1 VHWVVPVAVVQR
13 EARFDK
19 SATDITSRRCEQ
31 VITGQRVAVAAE
43 HCADFI
49 AEFCLL
55 GGNIYR
61 TEIGPGETRAG
72 HELLLITGWEESGRP
87 HLARTVPN
95 LAQPS

>member
-1 VHWVVPVAVVQR
+1 VVQR

-49 AEFCLL
+49 VEFCLL

-72 HELLLITGWEESGRP
+72 HELLLGHRLGGIWEAASGANCPEPRP
-87 HLARTVPN
+87 TELK
-95 LAQPS
+95 QSI

>member
-49 AEFCLL
+49 VESACSVETFIEQRSGRVKL
-55 GGNIYR
+55 GPDMNSSSV
-61 TEIGPGETRAG
+61 
-72 HELLLITGWEESGRP
+72 TGWEEFGRP

-95 LAQPS
+95 LAQPG